1 MYKHNL
7 ISKSIYS
14 IIQFTTKH
22 IYNSKCKKIANRE
35 GDKIDENLIGLNEI
49 NSAFFHKFN
58 KKEYIILDYKKNNC
72 RDFKDS
78 VSSRNSAKLSNKEI
92 KDLILSK

>member
-1 MYKHNL
+1 M
-7 ISKSIYS
+7 KSAKIEN
-14 IIQFTTKH
+14 ILNIWCDT
-22 IYNSKCKKIANRE
+22 YNSKWKKIANRK

-78 VSSRNSAKLSNKEI
+78 VSSKNSAKLSNKEI